1 MILNTELSALLTV
14 LNVFVYNVH
23 LNHLENTKSG
33 QNHKVAEENKKRKLK
48 EKVKIKKSTGEGMIT
63 LST

>member
-33 QNHKVAEENKKRKLK
+33 QNHKVAEENKKKKLK
-48 EKVKIKKSTGEGMIT
+48 EK
-63 LST
+63 